1 MENKKKKPTISL
13 KISDCELFL
22 EHLLLSSPFGNG
34 LLIAQSK
41 IMVPFLNTF
50 FHILI
55 LINQVTPWMHL
66 ANLFIQLIVGA
77 TLEPEQKSSSSDHSN
92 ICFISVFKS
101 VEYLF
106 SFKLFSHGTCA
117 NSIWYS
123 VYIIQGLEIMG
134 SFILAGSYHVQ
145 VQCIDHRVLSQA
157 LVPIEVKFS
166 QQSQGYSGLFFS
178 GSVIAS
184 IH

>member
-1 MENKKKKPTISL
+1 MSL
-13 KISDCELFL
+13 KISESELFL
-22 EHLLLSSPFGNG
+22 ERLLLSSPFGNG
-34 LLIAQSK
+34 LLIAQPK
-41 IMVPFLNTF
+41 IMVPFLTTF

-55 LINQVTPWMHL
+55 LINWVMPWMHL
-66 ANLFIQLIVGA
+66 ANIFIQLIAGA

-92 ICFISVFKS
+92 ICFTSVFKS

-106 SFKLFSHGTCA
+106 SFKWFLFGTCA
-117 NSIWYS
+117 NSKQYS
-123 VYIIQGLEIMG
+123 VYIIQGLGIMG

-145 VQCIDHRVLSQA
+145 VQCIDHRVFSQA